1 MMLLTLSVPS
11 LPVMVPTSPE
21 PGVVLRFFPGS
32 VLLQSTL
39 QSTRVDMQINILVLV
54 EGTAWAQASKSENLD
69 SVMRGLLT
77 RYGDTRWGL

>member
-1 MMLLTLSVPS
+1 
-11 LPVMVPTSPE
+11 
-21 PGVVLRFFPGS
+21 
-32 VLLQSTL
+32 
-39 QSTRVDMQINILVLV
+39 MQINILVLV